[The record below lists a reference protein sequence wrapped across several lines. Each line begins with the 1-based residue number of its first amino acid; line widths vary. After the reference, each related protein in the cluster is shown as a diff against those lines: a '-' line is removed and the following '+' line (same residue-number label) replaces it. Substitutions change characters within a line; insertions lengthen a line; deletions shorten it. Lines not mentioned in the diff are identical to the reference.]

1 MLQFAALKENVSA
14 MTAKQEQMMR
24 LQEVRQKQHQL
35 EIHESKLQM
44 LNASQNAVDFMSNV
58 SGGGAAD
65 PQGQTMGNNSITNI
79 ESLKQ
84 TIQKAKANL
93 NMEEENIRDSIET
106 FEKEFNKSL
115 NNNRSRLGSLEINMD
130 DGQEE
135 SKDQRKAMNLTHASL
150 DRGRSQDSGNKPKSV
165 EKENV
170 NQSQKSGNSKTSKK
184 ADPKEGAV

>member
-1 MLQFAALKENVSA
+1 
-14 MTAKQEQMMR
+14 MR

-115 NNNRSRLGSLEINMD
+115 NNTNNNRSRLDSLELN
-130 DGQEE
+130 GAGRQEEE
-135 SKDQRKAMNLTHASL
+135 SKDQQRKTINLSHAS
-150 DRGRSQDSGNKPKSV
+150 RER
-165 EKENV
+165 
-170 NQSQKSGNSKTSKK
+170 
-184 ADPKEGAV
+184 

>member
-1 MLQFAALKENVSA
+1 

-58 SGGGAAD
+58 SGNGAVE

-115 NNNRSRLGSLEINMD
+115 VNPNRSRLGSLEINMA
-130 DGQEE
+130 E
-135 SKDQRKAMNLTHASL
+135 
-150 DRGRSQDSGNKPKSV
+150 
-165 EKENV
+165 
-170 NQSQKSGNSKTSKK
+170 
-184 ADPKEGAV
+184 